1 MSLEG
6 TLEQHSRWLQHAWNS
21 TETADIPDDR
31 RWWEFWRVDK
41 SRKRD
46 LSVIGRYLLEGL
58 DDFIKLANQQG
69 RVLDH
74 KTPILAAIGTL
85 YDTIIV
91 DAKIPFWLK
100 PFRGS
105 LKTIVINVLA
115 SLLIDFIV
123 EHYEGGS
130 FAG

>member
-46 LSVIGRYLLEGL
+46 LSVIGRYLP
-58 DDFIKLANQQG
+58 
-69 RVLDH
+69 
-74 KTPILAAIGTL
+74 PILAAIGTL